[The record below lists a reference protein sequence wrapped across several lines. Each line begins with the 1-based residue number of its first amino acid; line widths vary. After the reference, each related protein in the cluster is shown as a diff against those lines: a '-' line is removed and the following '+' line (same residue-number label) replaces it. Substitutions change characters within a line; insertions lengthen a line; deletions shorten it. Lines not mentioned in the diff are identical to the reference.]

1 MHDLVIIGAGPAGL
15 TAAVYARRA
24 GKTVAVLEKASF
36 GGQITHSPKIE
47 NYPGFTEISGA
58 ELADRMTEQ
67 ALFQGAE
74 IELETVTGIEVRNG
88 AFCVVTEDSSFPC
101 KSVII
106 AAGAEP
112 RRLGVM
118 REDTLSGRGIYYCA
132 VCDGAFQRGR
142 TAGIVGGGNSAL
154 QEALLLADIVK
165 KLYVIQNLDFFT
177 GEEQMVQALRARD
190 NVEILLGTVVEAL
203 IGEDELRAVRV
214 RSNSGEEKTIDLEAL
229 FVAIGRVPAN
239 EAFSGYAGLDPAGY
253 IDAGEDCLTKT
264 PGIFVAGD
272 CRRKS
277 VRQLATAISD
287 GAAAA
292 LAACRYIDALKQ

>member
-24 GKTVAVLEKASF
+24 GKSVAVLEKASF

-74 IELETVTGIEVRNG
+74 IELETVTGIEARG
-88 AFCVVTEDSSFPC
+88 DGYCVITEDGEFPC

-112 RRLGVM
+112 RPLGVA
-118 REDTLSGRGIYYCA
+118 RERELVGNGVYYCA
-132 VCDGAFQRGR
+132 VCDGAFQRDR
-142 TAGIVGGGNSAL
+142 VVGIVGGGNSAL

-190 NVEILLGTVVEAL
+190 NVEILLGTVVEEL

-239 EAFSGYAGLDPAGY
+239 EAFAQHALLDTAGY
-253 IDAGEDCLTKT
+253 IEADENCLTKT

-272 CRRKS
+272 CRRKA
-277 VRQLATAISD
+277 VRQLATAVSD
-287 GAAAA
+287 GASAA
-292 LAACRYIDALKQ
+292 LAACRYIDAL